1 MNAAVSGRDLKKL
14 HINPTSLCSIKRYV
28 RGNPLDEKSV
38 LKLQRVV
45 FREKLGAMKECLA
58 Y

>member
-28 RGNPLDEKSV
+28 RGSPLD
-38 LKLQRVV
+38 
-45 FREKLGAMKECLA
+45 EKLGAMKECLA